1 MSRSPVGT
9 CSFGTAAAASWTS
22 PRSSTAP
29 LCSRPATIRG
39 TATRTQPT
47 GGAAPSP
54 RTSSPKPRHPATG
67 PNTPPSGTPM
77 HPEVLEWVGRWAT
90 DEPTSVL
97 DIGGRDVNGTPRPLF
112 PAASYTVLDARPG
125 VNVDVVA
132 DAATWTPD
140 REYDLVL
147 CTEVFE
153 HTAVWRETCAG
164 PGRSPHSAIEATDL
178 QPGEQYAN
186 IEPDEL
192 DKALL
197 DAGFARVHV
206 EQAGLDVRA
215 EAVR

>member
-1 MSRSPVGT
+1 
-9 CSFGTAAAASWTS
+9 
-22 PRSSTAP
+22 
-29 LCSRPATIRG
+29 
-39 TATRTQPT
+39 
-47 GGAAPSP
+47 
-54 RTSSPKPRHPATG
+54 
-67 PNTPPSGTPM
+67 M

-90 DEPTSVL
+90 DEPISVL

-153 HTAVWRETCAG
+153 HTAVWREICATAVKALRPGGRLVVTCAG

-186 IEPDEL
+186 IEPNEL